1 MGPQKVLDAQTG
13 RRVFGAVSEHEH
25 ATETGAF
32 RIGIDFG
39 QLHAEALAEIG
50 RTEILEAGGGDGR
63 FEHSIDT
70 EFGVP
75 GLAVVDTHALDVI
88 EHRRTQVVDADL
100 VGHGVLRPPGS
111 RRRRP
116 APNRW

>member
-1 MGPQKVLDAQTG
+1 MLLQQILDAQTG
-13 RRVFGAVSEHEH
+13 RRVFGAVAEHEH
-25 ATETGAF
+25 APETGAF
-32 RIGIDFG
+32 RVGVDLG
-39 QLHAEALAEIG
+39 QLHAESLTEIV

-63 FEHSIDT
+63 FEHGVDT
-70 EFGVP
+70 EFGVL
-75 GLAVVDTHALDVI
+75 GLAVVDAHALDVV

-100 VGHGVLRPPGS
+100 VGHVALMPPGS